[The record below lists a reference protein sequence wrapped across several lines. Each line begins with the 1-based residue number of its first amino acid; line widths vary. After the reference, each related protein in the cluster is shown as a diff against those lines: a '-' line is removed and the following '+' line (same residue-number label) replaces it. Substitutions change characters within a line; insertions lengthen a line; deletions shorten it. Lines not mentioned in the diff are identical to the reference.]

1 MRKFTLVVFPD
12 ERSALRAFHALQE
25 LHREGT
31 VRVFAA
37 ALAERDDR
45 GALTVKKR
53 TDAVPL
59 GAGLGALIGGLRN
72 EALDLVERDLAP
84 GAFVV
89 LAELEERGM
98 TPLDRWP
105 QAFGGSPVCAWW
117 KQVGAG
123 APDASRRVQE
133 TEADASRRA
142 GARSIDRRREV
153 RHA

>member
-1 MRKFTLVVFPD
+1 MRRFTLVVFPD
-12 ERSALRAFHALQE
+12 EQGALRAFHALQE

-45 GALTVKKR
+45 GALTVRKR
-53 TDAVPL
+53 SDAVPL

-72 EALDLVERDLAP
+72 EALELVERDLAP

-89 LAELEERGM
+89 VAELEERWM
-98 TPLDRWP
+98 TPMDRWP

-117 KQVGAG
+117 KDVGAG
-123 APDASRRVQE
+123 APGASGRVLDKQ
-133 TEADASRRA
+133 AGAVQRA
-142 GARSIDRRREV
+142 GATSIAPRREV
-153 RHA
+153 RDA